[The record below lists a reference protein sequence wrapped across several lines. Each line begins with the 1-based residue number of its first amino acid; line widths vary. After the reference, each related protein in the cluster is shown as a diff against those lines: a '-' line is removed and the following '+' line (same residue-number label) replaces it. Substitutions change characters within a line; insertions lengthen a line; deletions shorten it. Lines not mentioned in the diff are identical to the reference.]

1 MRPGRAEHA
10 AAFTAREG
18 ATVSR
23 AMLSRAIA
31 NLPAAYPGQGL
42 PSAGIGGGRAGRSSR
57 DSEETIP
64 AGRSPGCLQL
74 KPQESRR
81 GAVELAVGGQPAL
94 S

>member
-42 PSAGIGGGRAGRSSR
+42 PPRGDRWRPGR
-57 DSEETIP
+57 P
-64 AGRSPGCLQL
+64 L
-74 KPQESRR
+74 K
-81 GAVELAVGGQPAL
+81 
-94 S
+94 

>member
-31 NLPAAYPGQGL
+31 NLPAAYPGTGL
-42 PSAGIGGGRAGRSSR
+42 RGTPFISRMGPAVRACPRH
-57 DSEETIP
+57 
-64 AGRSPGCLQL
+64 
-74 KPQESRR
+74 RR
-81 GAVELAVGGQPAL
+81 HRLGSKTRMLAHVPR
-94 S
+94 